1 MSRPV
6 TREEPSVVIAARV
19 EPDLARRLREAAKR
33 SESTPSAIT
42 SELLVKHLPLDTG
55 EVKP

>member
-42 SELLVKHLPLDTG
+42 SELLDKHLPLDTG